1 MNWKF
6 TTDRPVY
13 QQIMQLLQGQILRNE
28 LPPGSRVP
36 SVRELAAHAQV
47 NPNTV
52 QRAMNELEREGLLV
66 GGGTNGRTVTEDQ
79 DILEQVRA
87 DVMKSL
93 AWECAE
99 RFMVFGVSPKEA
111 AAMLLAL
118 DGEQEE
124 I

>member
-6 TTDRPVY
+6 TPDRPVY
-13 QQIMQLLQGQILRNE
+13 QQIMQLLRGQILRNE

-36 SVRELAAHAQV
+36 SVRELAAQAQV

-66 GGGTNGRTVTEDQ
+66 GGGTNGRTVTENEDV
-79 DILEQVRA
+79 LKHVRDGVLKA
-87 DVMKSL
+87 L
-93 AWECAE
+93 AQECAE
-99 RFMVFGVSPKEA
+99 RFMVFGITPKEA
-111 AAMLLAL
+111 SAMLLAL
-118 DGEQEE
+118 DREQEG

>member
-6 TTDRPVY
+6 TPDRPGY
-13 QQIMQLLQGQILRNE
+13 QQVMQLLRGQLLRNE

-118 DGEQEE
+118 EGEQEE